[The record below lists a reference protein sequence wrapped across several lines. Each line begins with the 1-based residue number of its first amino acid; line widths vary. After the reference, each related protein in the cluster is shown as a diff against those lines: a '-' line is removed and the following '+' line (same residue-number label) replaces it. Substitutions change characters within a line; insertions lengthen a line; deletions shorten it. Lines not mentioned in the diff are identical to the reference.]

1 MLMLNMY
8 IFYRAKKLKKEVPK
22 NYKEILEQRT
32 NLPQLNKNKFK
43 FSFWQGALSS
53 LPSASVTIFGGIM
66 CSPEWAARLVL
77 FNDEATINAFT
88 MTIGH
93 ELTHKG
99 KELNKK
105 CLSKNDKRFKSWVT
119 EVHADFGGAEK
130 MVDCD
135 RHKLVESMRY
145 KLKQKRKDKY
155 HESHPSW
162 ALRKCYAEYC
172 DFNEKLIR
180 RIAEDTCCHN
190 EDLID
195 EAINFYDDILL
206 HPQPITTT

>member
-8 IFYRAKKLKKEVPK
+8 IFYRAKKLKKKVPK

-32 NLPQLNKNKFK
+32 NFPQLNKIKFK

-53 LPSASVTIFGGIM
+53 LLSSSVTIFGGIM

-77 FNDEATINAFT
+77 FNDEATINAFA

-105 CLSKNDKRFKSWVT
+105 CLSKNNRRFKSWVA
-119 EVHADFGGAEK
+119 EVHADFGGAET

-135 RHKLVESMRY
+135 CNKLIEAIEY
-145 KLKQKRKDKY
+145 KLSLKKKNRDSN
-155 HESHPSW
+155 SHPSW
-162 ALRKCYAEYC
+162 NRRKFYAEHY
-172 DFNEKLIR
+172 DFNANLIN
-180 RIAEDTCCHN
+180 RIAEDTKCKN
-190 EDLID
+190 KDLID
-195 EAINFYDDILL
+195 EAIHFYDEILL
-206 HPQPITTT
+206 HPQPITIT